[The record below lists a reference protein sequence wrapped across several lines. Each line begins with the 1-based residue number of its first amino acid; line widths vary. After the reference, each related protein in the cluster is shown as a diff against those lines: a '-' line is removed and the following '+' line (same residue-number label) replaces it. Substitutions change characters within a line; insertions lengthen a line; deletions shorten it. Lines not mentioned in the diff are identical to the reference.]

1 MNKQN
6 ERHNNL
12 LRIIDVLRT
21 RKVTTQAELKEICS
35 LQASTVSYL
44 INDLRTFNFIKDSG
58 KASCSGRKV
67 GKPGLAISLNN
78 EAACFLG
85 IYLIDNAVELFV
97 YGLDGEELDESRI
110 CFEADKLIETLY
122 KGIDEKLSAYPQI
135 KKIAIAVKGI
145 IHNDGHLESGVRHTD
160 SGAEDHWDIANFVEK
175 IRQRYPEYEIIVE
188 NDANCAAIYYYTKN
202 KDKYENV
209 TTVTY
214 VLNDQ
219 PFGIGLGLI
228 IEGKLFRG
236 SDGCAGEYYEKD
248 SFLKESKYSVRDNL
262 VPVVEKLLNHMK
274 MTAYL
279 LNPVKLIICGNAFS
293 SAGED
298 TLRQLEGILSSLP
311 CAAELKCEPHF
322 SAPAC
327 GAALI
332 GADSYVREIIGG
344 IEKRWS

>member
-1 MNKQN
+1 MYY
-6 ERHNNL
+6 
-12 LRIIDVLRT
+12 IGIDVGGTNLVAGLVNEKGHILD
-21 RKVTTQAELKEICS
+21 KVSHPVDKSMTAEELCHE
-35 LQASTVSYL
+35 LARLAQ
-44 INDLRTFNFIKDSG
+44 
-58 KASCSGRKV
+58 KV
-67 GKPGLAISLNN
+67 CEMGAVPYEQIEAVGVGLPGLVDN
-78 EAACFLG
+78 ETGVVVQTPNMAFSDTPFRKLFQEVWNVPVFL
-85 IYLIDNAVELFV
+85 A
-97 YGLDGEELDESRI
+97 
-110 CFEADKLIETLY
+110 
-122 KGIDEKLSAYPQI
+122 
-135 KKIAIAVKGI
+135 
-145 IHNDGHLESGVRHTD
+145 
-160 SGAEDHWDIANFVEK
+160 
-175 IRQRYPEYEIIVE
+175 

-236 SDGCAGEYYEKD
+236 ADGCAGEYYEKD
-248 SFLKESKYSVRDNL
+248 SFLKESKYGVRDNL

-293 SAGED
+293 AVSD
-298 TLRQLEGILSSLP
+298 DDLRQLEKVLSSLP
-311 CAAELKCEPHF
+311 CTAELKCEPHF

-332 GADSYVREIIGG
+332 GADSYVREIVGG